1 MAKKYFLEYTET
13 RENWTVSSS
22 ETIVYT
28 TSFEKGVIVNKWT
41 GFDRKKD
48 AMRQA
53 SMLNHAAGFEIAK
66 YWGSANV

>member
-1 MAKKYFLEYTET
+1 MAKKYFLEDTET
-13 RENWTVSSS
+13 RENWTVSSN
-22 ETIVYT
+22 EIVVYT
-28 TSFEKGVIVNKWT
+28 TSFTKGVIVDRWN

-53 SMLNHAAGFEIAK
+53 NMLNKAAGFEIAK